1 MSGLLLL
8 YKPFSPDYL
17 ATLLILLAVF
27 LLIKSIIN
35 LKKTTTFYVISC
47 ICFGLAVG
55 IKLFV
60 LPLVLLIIVP
70 LLYQQ
75 ILSLQNITKNIK
87 KLFNGIVYFIVGF
100 IAANSYIIR
109 YGFKNYNDKLEELNI
124 AVISPN
130 FQHAI
135 KPLGIISR
143 IQHWI
148 YNPGKTYY
156 DINTI
161 GMSHEIINIFL
172 FVGFAILL
180 IYLLIRNIKQKN
192 QLFYMGLIIGFSG
205 VSLFIITIIITNRVW
220 MWYLLSA
227 VYVMAIG
234 FGVVTVYLN
243 KNKPGKYF
251 IIIFLLLHWVF
262 ILPGTITK
270 YKQYLNSRFDK
281 ETISY
286 NNFYINCILKHQ
298 KELTT
303 SSVPGSIVKLHRTPV
318 PDALLLTTCWGQTIS
333 PVPCLTNVTTH
344 VIQYNTLPENDKNIL
359 LNAGFEEIKCSEQWS
374 IYQRVLP

>member
-1 MSGLLLL
+1 M
-8 YKPFSPDYL
+8 
-17 ATLLILLAVF
+17 
-27 LLIKSIIN
+27 
-35 LKKTTTFYVISC
+35 KKTTTFYVISC